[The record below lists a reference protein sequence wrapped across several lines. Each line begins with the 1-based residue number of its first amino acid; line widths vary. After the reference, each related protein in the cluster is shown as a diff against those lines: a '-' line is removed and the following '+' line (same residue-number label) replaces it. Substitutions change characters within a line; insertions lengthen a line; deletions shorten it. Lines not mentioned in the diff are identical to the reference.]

1 MGGPGS
7 GPSSSFSQE
16 AADEICNAIADGV
29 PLRQYC
35 RRPGSP
41 AWRTVYHWLEERD
54 DFAARFAKARRLGF
68 DAIAEDTMEIG
79 DTPEVGEII
88 TKSEKDGTTIRRE
101 DMVAHRKLRVWT
113 RLQLLAKWDPRRYGD
128 LKQVELSGP
137 DGAPLTTVSLNTTD
151 PAEAS
156 RIYQTLL
163 SGK

>member
-1 MGGPGS
+1 MGGIGS
-7 GPSSSFSQE
+7 GRLSTFTPE

-41 AWRTVYHWLEERD
+41 AWRTVYRWLEERD

-79 DTPEVGEII
+79 DTPEVGEIV
-88 TKSEKDGTTIRRE
+88 TTSEKDGTTIRRE

-137 DGAPLTTVSLNTTD
+137 DGAPLATVNLNTTD

-156 RIYQTLL
+156 RVYQTLL
-163 SGK
+163 AGK